1 MNKNSKIILNIL
13 IIILLGLIIFLVIRN
28 YMTEGKLK
36 KEINTIYDLINNE
49 PYDYEKIYNKI
60 NTIVTKNGYALVEDA
75 AKEYL
80 FDWFDK
86 KLKLK
91 DIINNEKERNIL
103 TIENYLEDGP
113 KFVETKKFL
122 KEQKQKVLN
131 LTAEMLADLE
141 TKTIMSYIIDKNLE
155 DSYNNLY
162 QNLIFAKEEN
172 LKKNKE
178 TIEKTVELYIKN
190 NDNKQ
195 KVINFLEN
203 NNWTVKDNAIIFDE
217 PELSNEYNELIM
229 NLQ

>member
-1 MNKNSKIILNIL
+1 MKKLLIALGVAVAL
-13 IIILLGLIIFLVIRN
+13 VVLLLTIIIIKDLDQ
-28 YMTEGKLK
+28 EEKLRQELN
-36 KEINTIYDLINNE
+36 EIDSLINFEEFDYDKVNE
-49 PYDYEKIYNKI
+49 RLGKTISSGDYLVVEK
-60 NTIVTKNGYALVEDA
+60 A
-75 AKEYL
+75 AKKY
-80 FDWFDK
+80 
-86 KLKLK
+86 LK
-91 DIINNEKERNIL
+91 DTIDMTLTIFDIMNDETLINIL
-103 TIENYLEDGP
+103 TAENYLEDGP